1 MFAGFVFIDGIRYKN
16 MKHTVKI
23 AFGGVTM
30 AKVHFN
36 LDSKKYIMEFL
47 PDNQVKIIQTG
58 NEDKVIVVQ
67 YFSDTKVTDFMK
79 CIKSLNFSKLKDN
92 ELYTLN

>member
-1 MFAGFVFIDGIRYKN
+1 
-16 MKHTVKI
+16 
-23 AFGGVTM
+23 M

-58 NEDKVIVVQ
+58 NEDRVSTVQ
-67 YFSDTKVTDFMK
+67 YFSNTKVTDFMK
-79 CIKSLNFSKLKDN
+79 YIKSLDFSKLKDN
-92 ELYTLN
+92 ELYTIER

>member
-1 MFAGFVFIDGIRYKN
+1 
-16 MKHTVKI
+16 
-23 AFGGVTM
+23 M
-30 AKVHFN
+30 AKLHFN
-36 LDSKKYIMEFL
+36 LDNQKYMLEFL

-79 CIKSLNFSKLKDN
+79 CIKSLDFSKLKGKT
-92 ELYTLN
+92 LYTIGR

>member
-1 MFAGFVFIDGIRYKN
+1 
-16 MKHTVKI
+16 
-23 AFGGVTM
+23 M
-30 AKVHFN
+30 AKLHFN

-58 NEDKVIVVQ
+58 NEDRVIIVQ

-79 CIKSLNFSKLKDN
+79 CIKSLDFSKLKDK
-92 ELYTLN
+92 TLCTVGR

>member
-1 MFAGFVFIDGIRYKN
+1 
-16 MKHTVKI
+16 
-23 AFGGVTM
+23 M
-30 AKVHFN
+30 AKLHFN

-58 NEDKVIVVQ
+58 NEDRVITVQ

-79 CIKSLNFSKLKDN
+79 YIKSLDFSKLKDN
-92 ELYTLN
+92 ELYTIER

>member
-1 MFAGFVFIDGIRYKN
+1 
-16 MKHTVKI
+16 
-23 AFGGVTM
+23 M

-58 NEDKVIVVQ
+58 NEDRVITVQ
-67 YFSDTKVTDFMK
+67 YFSDTKVTDFMR
-79 CIKSLNFSKLKDN
+79 CIKSWDFSKLRDKT
-92 ELYTLN
+92 LYTLN

>member
-1 MFAGFVFIDGIRYKN
+1 
-16 MKHTVKI
+16 
-23 AFGGVTM
+23 M

-67 YFSDTKVTDFMK
+67 YFSDTKVTDFMRY
-79 CIKSLNFSKLKDN
+79 IKSLDFSKLKDKT
-92 ELYTLN
+92 LYTIER

>member
-1 MFAGFVFIDGIRYKN
+1 
-16 MKHTVKI
+16 
-23 AFGGVTM
+23 M

-47 PDNQVKIIQTG
+47 PDYRVKIIQTG
-58 NEDKVIVVQ
+58 NEDRVITVQ

-79 CIKSLNFSKLKDN
+79 YIKSLDFSKLRDKT
-92 ELYTLN
+92 LYTI

>member
-1 MFAGFVFIDGIRYKN
+1 
-16 MKHTVKI
+16 
-23 AFGGVTM
+23 M
-30 AKVHFN
+30 AKLHFN

-79 CIKSLNFSKLKDN
+79 YIKSLDFSKLKN
-92 ELYTLN
+92 KTLCTIGR